1 MNGLLDGKVAFVTGS
16 ATGLGRAIVEAF
28 AEAGAN
34 GIGFDV
40 VADAEPLPQGWIAI
54 NGDVSSEENIA
65 AALARVRD
73 EFGRVD
79 SVVAN
84 AGLVP
89 SWSDTESIE
98 LDEWDRIFAVN
109 VRGVIATIKN
119 SVPLMQDNGG
129 SIIAMGSLNSRRA
142 HGSQCLY
149 TASKHAVLGIVR
161 ATALD
166 VGRYGIRVNAVGPGP
181 IATDALLSRLR
192 LRAEQG
198 EPLPEIVLERFA
210 ADTALRRMATAGD
223 VARATVFLAS
233 DLSSG
238 VTGQILPVDAG
249 LA

>member
-34 GIGFDV
+34 GFGFDV
-40 VADAEPLPQGWIAI
+40 VEDAEPLPQGWIAI
-54 NGDVSSEENIA
+54 NGDVSNEENIA

-89 SWSDTESIE
+89 SWSETESIE
-98 LDEWDRIFAVN
+98 LDEWDRVFAVN

-181 IATDALLSRLR
+181 VATDALLSRLR

-198 EPLPEIVLERFA
+198 EPPPETVLERFA